1 MRNKEYFQQES
12 EELRKELNK
21 ALEIIR
27 MYEELFIAILSN
39 KHMTSDDKN

>member
-27 MYEELFIAILSN
+27 MYEELFIAILTN
-39 KHMTSDDKN
+39 KHMNSDDKN